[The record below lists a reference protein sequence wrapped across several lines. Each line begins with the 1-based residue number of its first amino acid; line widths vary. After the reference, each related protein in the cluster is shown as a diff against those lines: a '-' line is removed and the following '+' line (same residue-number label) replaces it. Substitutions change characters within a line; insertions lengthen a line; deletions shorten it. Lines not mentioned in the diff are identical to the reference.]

1 MQRFGVVFTTIFVFT
16 FMLVFPC
23 TASAVEVAP
32 RISDREIVESLAE
45 LKQQQNALNQRITD
59 LIHNLDKRFDAID
72 KRFEAI
78 DRNIDKRFKAVDKRF
93 EANDKRFD
101 AIDRRFEAID
111 RRFEA
116 MMSWMLTMFGIVITL
131 ILGLFG
137 YMIWDR
143 RTALKPLR
151 DRMATLEESTSQ
163 LNKRF
168 EIDNPSGSLL
178 ERLVAAFRELA
189 KTDKKVADILR
200 SFSLL

>member
-16 FMLVFPC
+16 YMLVFSC
-23 TASAVEVAP
+23 VANAVEVAP

-59 LIHNLDKRFDAID
+59 LIHNLDKRFEAMDKRFEANDKRFNSIDKRFEAID

-78 DRNIDKRFKAVDKRF
+78 DR
-93 EANDKRFD
+93 RFD
-101 AIDRRFEAID
+101 A
-111 RRFEA
+111 
-116 MMSWMLTMFGIVITL
+116 MMNWMLTLFGIVITL
-131 ILGLFG
+131 ILGLLG

-151 DRMATLEESTSQ
+151 ERMATLEESTSQ
-163 LNKRF
+163 LNRRF